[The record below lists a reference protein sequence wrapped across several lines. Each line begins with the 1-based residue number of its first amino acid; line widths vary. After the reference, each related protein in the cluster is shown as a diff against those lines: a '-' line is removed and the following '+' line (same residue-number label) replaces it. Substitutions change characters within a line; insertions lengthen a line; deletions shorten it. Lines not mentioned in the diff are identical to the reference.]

1 MSFIIV
7 TDSASDLLSFESS
20 VKFASVPLT
29 INAGEKEF
37 VDENGLDIKEMVEYL
52 SGYKGKSGTAC
63 PGVAAWIDAFD
74 GADEVICFTI
84 TSGLSGSYNSAMTA
98 KDEYESENPNKKVYI
113 VDSLSTGPE
122 MKLLIEKAIELRE
135 AGETF
140 GNICE
145 KLEQYKRTTALL
157 FSLESLNNLA
167 NNGRVSPV
175 VAKFAG
181 ILGMR
186 IVGKASDKGQL
197 ETLDKCRGAK
207 KTVAKLFSRLKEMGY
222 KGGKIRIDHCF
233 NEECAH
239 DFEKLVISEFK
250 DANIIIGET
259 LGLCSFYAEQGGLL
273 IGFEV

>member
-222 KGGKIRIDHCF
+222 KGGKI
-233 NEECAH
+233 
-239 DFEKLVISEFK
+239 K
-250 DANIIIGET
+250 
-259 LGLCSFYAEQGGLL
+259 
-273 IGFEV
+273 